1 MDLLNRFLGSL
12 YGLAVGDAVGT
23 TVEFKSRVSFE
34 PVQDM
39 VGGGVFNLKPG
50 QWTDDTS
57 MALCLAES
65 LIECE
70 GFDLKNQIEKYE
82 RWLDVGYL
90 SSTGQCFDIGNT
102 VLMALGDYKK
112 TGNPYSGSSDKYS
125 AGNGSVMRLAPVGL
139 LYSFNLHENL
149 KFCAESSKSTHQNQE
164 AIDGCQLIGALI
176 HGTLKGIEKDEL
188 LSVDFIKNIKKEAN
202 VEWCDTINEIAYGSY
217 KDKTEDEIKSTG
229 YVVHTLEA
237 ALWSFYNTTSF
248 TDGLFKVVNL
258 CDDADTTGAVYGQL
272 AGAYYGVES
281 MPDEWIEKL
290 TYTNKIRNFVQGL
303 FQLRSRLEKQ

>member
-23 TVEFKSRVSFE
+23 TVEFKSRGSFE

-164 AIDGCQLIGALI
+164 AIDGCQLLGALI

-258 CDDADTTGAVYGQL
+258 GDDADTTGAVYGQL

-281 MPDEWIEKL
+281 LPDEWIEKL
-290 TYTNKIRNFVQGL
+290 TYTDKIRNFAQGL
-303 FQLRSRLEKQ
+303 FQLRGRLEK